1 MKSRLSI
8 VANTDIEQLI
18 SKKKRLLSLMMNL
31 GNSSGYLT
39 LLLVMMRRAP
49 TQMNEKDNFG
59 DLTAK
64 IFDVGD
70 IVEWST
76 WDRDVDDWQSHYGIV
91 IEIKNEIR
99 SGRLVSISTVKPVND
114 ASNEIDFFTASL
126 KLVSKSN
133 SMENIQ

>member
-1 MKSRLSI
+1 
-8 VANTDIEQLI
+8 
-18 SKKKRLLSLMMNL
+18 
-31 GNSSGYLT
+31 
-39 LLLVMMRRAP
+39 MMRRAP

>member
-1 MKSRLSI
+1 MRLRLSI
-8 VANTDIEQLI
+8 EELKNIGRL
-18 SKKKRLLSLMMNL
+18 KKKKKKLLFIMKNL
-31 GNSSGYLT
+31 TNFSGYPT
-39 LLLVMMRRAP
+39 LLLVMMRRCP
-49 TQMNEKDNFG
+49 LQKNEKDNFG

-76 WDRDVDDWQSHYGIV
+76 WDRDINDWQSHYGIV

-114 ASNEIDFFTASL
+114 TSNEIDFFTASL

-133 SMENIQ
+133 STDNLQ